1 MRVDSLLAKLLII
14 LLSAFGIMRGS
25 EMVIRG
31 ENSMQNAAKLYI
43 KLSEYVDIQSI
54 GWLLLSSSL
63 LLAISVFTE
72 GTITFLLLTIGG
84 LTTGTVH
91 IFYGLVA
98 VEGAKVVATYYTTL
112 TLGIYEYI
120 ICAVGVMGLWKT
132 NKNKD

>member
-1 MRVDSLLAKLLII
+1 
-14 LLSAFGIMRGS
+14 MRGS

-31 ENSMQNAAKLYI
+31 ENSMQSAAKLYI

-54 GWLLLSSSL
+54 GWLLLMSSVLLVFAAFTENKTSFL
-63 LLAISVFTE
+63 LLAI
-72 GTITFLLLTIGG
+72 GG
-84 LTTGTVH
+84 LSAGTVH

-120 ICAVGVMGLWKT
+120 LCAVGVMGLWKL
-132 NKNKD
+132 NKSKEW

>member
-1 MRVDSLLAKLLII
+1 MRVESLLSKLLIV
-14 LLSAFGIMRGS
+14 LLGAFGLMRGF

-31 ENSMQNAAKLYI
+31 ENSMQSAAKLYI

-54 GWLLLSSSL
+54 GWLLLMSSVLLVLAAFTENKTSFL
-63 LLAISVFTE
+63 LLAI
-72 GTITFLLLTIGG
+72 GG
-84 LTTGTVH
+84 LAAGTVH

-120 ICAVGVMGLWKT
+120 LCAVGVMGLWKL
-132 NKNKD
+132 NKSKE